1 MFPDCINELIECFKR
16 FPGVGQK
23 SAERMAF
30 SLIND
35 FDDESLEMFG
45 NSVNNIKKKIKKSF

>member
-1 MFPDCINELIECFKR
+1 MFPKCIDELIDSFKK

-35 FDDESLEMFG
+35 LLLLVIGYIIDEG
-45 NSVNNIKKKIKKSF
+45 RR